1 MLGYDVFD
9 PSIALDEIAYYL
21 TKQNEYGLPLDCRR
35 GYTKSDWIVWTATM
49 SPDKATFEQFIKP
62 LHKFYNETTSR
73 VPMSDWVN
81 TDNKSHVGFKARS
94 VVGGYWIKMLSDR
107 DGK

>member
-1 MLGYDVFD
+1 
-9 PSIALDEIAYYL
+9 
-21 TKQNEYGLPLDCRR
+21 
-35 GYTKSDWIVWTATM
+35 
-49 SPDKATFEQFIKP
+49 
-62 LHKFYNETTSR
+62 
-73 VPMSDWVN
+73 MSDWVN